1 MTQDE
6 ILQQVQEVI
15 RQELDNDTI
24 VVTPETIAD
33 DVEEWD
39 SLSNIQVIIGLEKKF
54 GIKFTAM
61 QINGFKNVGEI
72 CTCIQSA
79 KA

>member
-6 ILQQVQEVI
+6 ILRQVQEVI
-15 RQELDNDTI
+15 REELDSDSV
-24 VVTPETIAD
+24 VVTAETIAD
-33 DVEEWD
+33 DVEDWD
-39 SLSNIQVIIGLEKKF
+39 SISNIQIIIGIEKKF

-61 QINGFKNVGEI
+61 QVNSFKNVGEI